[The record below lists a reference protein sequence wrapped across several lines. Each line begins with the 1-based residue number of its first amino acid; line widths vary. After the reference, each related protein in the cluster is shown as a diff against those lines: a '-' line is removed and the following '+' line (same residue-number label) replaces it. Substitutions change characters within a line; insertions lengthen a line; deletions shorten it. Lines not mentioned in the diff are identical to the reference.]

1 MKCRVCGYDLDPN
14 KAFCDMCGTRT
25 VPPEASPESAQRE
38 SNVPHSLFSHP
49 FSAGETVPR
58 AEVPMHRESEPH
70 VSQAPWPTEPP
81 LCEQAMARLKK
92 TDDLFDE
99 EFSWN
104 VHDFPKPKQPRDIP
118 IEWPDYDAPETRAK
132 FIEQSEGRIQEAI
145 DKQEPV
151 VLVSSDA
158 SEGFIAVPDAP
169 VSSWNEPLADFSRHD
184 ERAMPADYQ
193 RHDERAMPSDYQ
205 RHDERAMLADYQR
218 HDERAMPSSI
228 PQPDAWTMPAA
239 PPATD
244 DLAWLDEQI
253 KSDPG
258 TREEERFF
266 TFQKKNEEFQRLLDQ
281 EQERI
286 NSRKYGEP
294 YREDTFRLSA
304 SPVVRAEELSEFERM
319 LAEGTK
325 DASTL
330 TGDTMPINLAQ
341 IQQEAKAQEEI
352 RMEARARERALEE
365 ERIRAEERA
374 RAQGEAPSPGAI
386 PMPTPQV
393 VTTLPVVPPLAE
405 PKSVNQARL
414 EAMSQA
420 REEYLRSLGM
430 GQQSEV
436 EVPAQTAYVT
446 DPPAISPQA
455 PAAHSPES
463 AADTQPDAIIH
474 TPAAYV
480 PHQTAGT
487 TMPADD
493 RRHDE
498 PARPAGTAMP
508 VDDRRH
514 DEPAIPA
521 GTAMPVDD
529 RRHDEPAIPAG
540 TAMPAGDQRHDEP
553 AIPAGTAMP
562 VADQRHDEPSIPA
575 GTAMPA
581 DDQRHDE
588 PAIPA
593 GAAIA
598 AGTAAAAIGAA
609 GAVASDPPSPL
620 LSDTAERSME
630 ELFAIPADEP
640 EERPVKSRKRG
651 GIFKFLLI
659 LILLVL
665 LAEAAVIGLRHYLP
679 EHETTKSATRIE
691 QTIIINAKAG
701 VARAKELVDGL
712 LAKIGWFG
720 EESDPEEDPYG
731 VEDDDFDFAAV
742 VRINNDNIESITISP
757 KLHYD
762 ASKTYKPEGL
772 GDAAVVEDGGTRADI
787 YGCIIAYNSTWVD
800 YVNTGE
806 DDTCFLYLLKDGPA
820 YNAAASYTKAGEV
833 NQRFEMLAL
842 GEVRT
847 DGDFYYAFAREQIEV
862 EESGKTSKHAY
873 AWVYRLQDV
882 AGEIKIVDYTPISE

>member
-38 SNVPHSLFSHP
+38 INVPHSLFSHP
-49 FSAGETVPR
+49 FSAGETVPS

-81 LCEQAMARLKK
+81 LCEQAMARLRK

-145 DKQEPV
+145 DKKEPV

-169 VSSWNEPLADFSRHD
+169 VSSWNEPLAGVSLHDERARPTDYQLHD
-184 ERAMPADYQ
+184 ERAMPA
-193 RHDERAMPSDYQ
+193 
-205 RHDERAMLADYQR
+205 
-218 HDERAMPSSI
+218 SI
-228 PQPDAWTMPAA
+228 PRPDAWTMPAA
-239 PPATD
+239 PPATN

-286 NSRKYGEP
+286 NSRKHGEP

-374 RAQGEAPSPGAI
+374 RAQGEAPSPGSI

-430 GQQSEV
+430 GQQGEV
-436 EVPAQTAYVT
+436 EVPAQAAYVP
-446 DPPAISPQA
+446 DPPAVQPQA
-455 PAAHSPES
+455 PAAHSPEPV
-463 AADTQPDAIIH
+463 ADTQPDATIH

-480 PHQTAGT
+480 PDQA
-487 TMPADD
+487 
-493 RRHDE
+493 
-498 PARPAGTAMP
+498 AGTAMP
-508 VDDRRH
+508 V
-514 DEPAIPA
+514 A
-521 GTAMPVDD
+521 D

-540 TAMPAGDQRHDEP
+540 TAMPA
-553 AIPAGTAMP
+553 
-562 VADQRHDEPSIPA
+562 
-575 GTAMPA
+575 
-581 DDQRHDE
+581 DDRRHDE

-762 ASKTYKPEGL
+762 ASKIYKPEGL

-862 EESGKTSKHAY
+862 EEGGKTSKHAY

>member
-38 SNVPHSLFSHP
+38 TNVPHSLFSHP
-49 FSAGETVPR
+49 FSAGETMPP
-58 AEVPMHRESEPH
+58 AEVPTHRESRPH

-92 TDDLFDE
+92 ADDLFDE

-104 VHDFPKPKQPRDIP
+104 VHDFPKPKKPRDIP

-145 DKQEPV
+145 DKKEPV

-169 VSSWNEPLADFSRHD
+169 VSSWNEPLAGVSLHD
-184 ERAMPADYQ
+184 ERARPTDYQ
-193 RHDERAMPSDYQ
+193 
-205 RHDERAMLADYQR
+205 L

-253 KSDPG
+253 KSDPV

-294 YREDTFRLSA
+294 YRDDTFRLSA

-365 ERIRAEERA
+365 ERIRGEERA
-374 RAQGEAPSPGAI
+374 RAQGEAPSPGSI

-430 GQQSEV
+430 GQQSEEETPAHAEREPSVQTESMPGVDARIPVAATQGAPV
-436 EVPAQTAYVT
+436 ELGQTAGAQPDATIHIPAAYAP
-446 DPPAISPQA
+446 DPPAIPPQA
-455 PAAHSPES
+455 PAAHSP
-463 AADTQPDAIIH
+463 D
-474 TPAAYV
+474 PAAAGVQPGTAGHSATAHV
-480 PHQTAGT
+480 PHQL
-487 TMPADD
+487 
-493 RRHDE
+493 
-498 PARPAGTAMP
+498 AGTAMP
-508 VDDRRH
+508 ADDQRH

-521 GTAMPVDD
+521 GTAMPADD
-529 RRHDEPAIPAG
+529 QRHDEPAIPAG

-553 AIPAGTAMP
+553 AIPAG
-562 VADQRHDEPSIPA
+562 
-575 GTAMPA
+575 
-581 DDQRHDE
+581 
-588 PAIPA
+588 
-593 GAAIA
+593 AAA

-609 GAVASDPPSPL
+609 GVAASAPPSSL

-651 GIFKFLLI
+651 GVFKFLLI
-659 LILLVL
+659 LILLIL
-665 LAEAAVIGLRHYLP
+665 LAEVAVIGLRHYLP

-701 VARAKELVDGL
+701 VARVKELVDGL
-712 LAKIGWFG
+712 LAKTGWFG
-720 EESDPEEDPYG
+720 EEPDPEEDPYG

-762 ASKTYKPEGL
+762 ASKIYKPEGL

-820 YNAAASYTKAGEV
+820 YNAAASYTGAGEV
-833 NQRFEMLAL
+833 SQRFEMLAL

-847 DGDFYYAFAREQIEV
+847 DGDFYYAFAREQIEL